1 MKIVD
6 YDRIK
11 AVDYAKRWAYSRN
24 PQYYNYDP
32 VGGDCTNFVSQC
44 VYNGCKIMNYSENG
58 WYYKNAN
65 SKSASWTGVEFLH
78 NFLVRNRSVGP
89 FGKIVDIQNVQI
101 GDIVQLSFNGVT
113 FGHSLLIVEKSQN
126 NLDNILVA
134 THTFDSYG
142 RRIASYSY
150 IDIRFIHIE
159 GVRKW

>member
-1 MKIVD
+1 MRVLE

-11 AVDYAKRWAYSRN
+11 AIEYARKWAYSRN
-24 PQYYNYDP
+24 PQYYNFDS

-44 VYNGCKIMNYSENG
+44 IYNGCKIMNYNENG

-65 SKSASWTGVEFLH
+65 SKSPSWTGVEFLH
-78 NFLVRNRSVGP
+78 NFLISNRSVGP
-89 FGKIVDIQNVQI
+89 FGRIVDIQDIQI
-101 GDIVQLSFNGVT
+101 GDIAQLSFNGAT

-126 NLDNILVA
+126 NLNNILLA